1 MEKQITS
8 HIVKGAILGGISI
21 LFSIIIYVF
30 NLYTTQWLS
39 WISYAI
45 LIGGIIYGNILFSNQ
60 NNNNVSFGNIFAH
73 GFKTTAVV
81 IVISVVYTILS
92 LKVLFPDMIDKIVDI
107 SRVEMEKNPQMTDE
121 MIEQGITMTKKLFLP
136 FAIGGI
142 ILGLGF
148 FGAIGSLELMC
159 ISLGIESSKNMDVTG
174 NKVHDSFWFENKYQE
189 IQDYCEKDVDVLIN
203 VITKIKS
210 L

>member
-1 MEKQITS
+1 MDKQITS
-8 HIVKGAILGGISI
+8 HIIKGAILGGISI

-39 WISYAI
+39 WLSYAI
-45 LIGGIIYGNILFSNQ
+45 LIGGIIYGNVLFANQ
-60 NNNNVSFGNIFAH
+60 NNNNVTFGNIFAH

-81 IVISVVYTILS
+81 IVISVVYTLLS
-92 LKVLFPDMIDKIVDI
+92 LKVLFPDMIDKIVDM

-121 MIEQGITMTKKLFLP
+121 IIEQAISMTRKFFIP

-148 FGAIGSLELMC
+148 FGAIGSLIGAAVAKKNPVDPFSAVQSKVEDNQS
-159 ISLGIESSKNMDVTG
+159 IDQSL
-174 NKVHDSFWFENKYQE
+174 
-189 IQDYCEKDVDVLIN
+189 
-203 VITKIKS
+203 
-210 L
+210 